1 VPSVHFSYCGGARL
15 GTYNVGLRLRPVH
28 RIFVSWLA
36 ILAMVMAALAP
47 AVSHALG
54 KSSPVTWAEICTTG
68 SKRVAVEGDAAGKNS
83 VPGPA
88 HLLEHCPFCSL
99 HGAAMGM
106 PPASDLAIAVVTL
119 PAETPAAFLHAAR
132 TQDVWVS
139 AQPRAPP
146 VPV

>member
-1 VPSVHFSYCGGARL
+1 VRIRSAHRVFVP
-15 GTYNVGLRLRPVH
+15 
-28 RIFVSWLA
+28 WLA
-36 ILAMVMAALAP
+36 ILAVVMAALAP

-54 KSSPVTWAEICTTG
+54 KSSPVTWAEICTSTG
-68 SKRVAVEGDAAGKNS
+68 GKLVAIEGDVAGKSS
-83 VPGPA
+83 VPGAA

-106 PPASDLAIAVVTL
+106 PPASDLVIAVVAM
-119 PAETPAAFLHAAR
+119 PADMPAAFLHATR
-132 TQDVWVS
+132 TLDVWVS

>member
-1 VPSVHFSYCGGARL
+1 MACSGVGGALRGPYNLIVRL
-15 GTYNVGLRLRPVH
+15 QSTQRAL
-28 RIFVSWLA
+28 VSWLA
-36 ILAMVMAALAP
+36 ILAVVMAALAP

-54 KSSPVTWAEICTTG
+54 KSSPVTWAEICTSAG
-68 SKRVAVEGDAAGKNS
+68 SKLVAVEGEAAGKGS
-83 VPGPA
+83 VPGAA
-88 HLLEHCPFCSL
+88 HLLEHCPYCSL

-119 PAETPAAFLHAAR
+119 PAEMPAALLHAAR
-132 TQDVWVS
+132 TPDVWVS